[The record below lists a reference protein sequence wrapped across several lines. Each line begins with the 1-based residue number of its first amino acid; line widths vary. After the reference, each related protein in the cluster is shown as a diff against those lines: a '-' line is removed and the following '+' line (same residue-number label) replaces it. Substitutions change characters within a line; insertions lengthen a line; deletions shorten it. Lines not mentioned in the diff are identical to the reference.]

1 MRAAFFIKR
10 ASSFF
15 LALKKIE
22 CHELPRPSQGWMV
35 QWAACIRIMVRTN
48 MVWLWTINQANPKN
62 LLASQATLIFWAAG
76 VLVEPRGIEPLTS
89 TMPL

>member
-22 CHELPRPSQGWMV
+22 CHELPRPSQGRMV
-35 QWAACIRIMVRTN
+35 QWAACIRIMGSTN
-48 MVWLWTINQANPKN
+48 MVRLWTINQANPN
-62 LLASQATLIFWAAG
+62 ILPVSQATLIFWEEG

>member
-1 MRAAFFIKR
+1 
-10 ASSFF
+10 
-15 LALKKIE
+15 
-22 CHELPRPSQGWMV
+22 
-35 QWAACIRIMVRTN
+35 

-62 LLASQATLIFWAAG
+62 LLASQATLIFLKAG